1 MNLTKQTKFII
12 AIGIQLIILFAIIIF
27 KSSVLIGGT
36 EVLLKIEPVDP
47 RDILRGDYVEFRYSN
62 ISTIEKGL
70 FNNMISLKENSKAY
84 ISLIKN
90 GKYWEAVLVGQQ
102 KPKTGLFIQ
111 GVVSDIDSNSVD
123 MIYGIEEYFIPENTG
138 IIFNFNKGEPYVKV
152 AINKNGSAVL
162 KQLYVYD
169 TPFEEYVKKY
179 PPASAQQKARDARRV
194 SDTRQLQLALE
205 IYFDTN
211 NNNYPTSLNLLAPEF
226 IVSLPKDPV
235 SGNDYIYAYYPA
247 NNPSRYHLGAI
258 LEAYEESLSHDID
271 CNSSL
276 IENNCISEDKLL
288 PPFVNGFNGDD
299 NGACGVEGAQGFCYD
314 VVP

>member
-47 RDILRGDYVEFRYSN
+47 RDILRGDYVELRYSN
-62 ISTIEKGL
+62 LSTIDLNL
-70 FNNMISLKENSKAY
+70 FKASPKDNDKAY
-84 ISLIKN
+84 TSLIKN

-111 GVVSDIDSNSVD
+111 GVVSDIDSNSAD

-138 IIFNFNKGEPYVKV
+138 INFDFNKGEPYVEV

-169 TPFEEYVKKY
+169 TPFEEYAKKY
-179 PPASAQQKARDARRV
+179 PPVSLQQKSRDARRI
-194 SDTRQLQLALE
+194 SDTIQLQPALE
-205 IYFDTN
+205 SYYDAHGY
-211 NNNYPTSLNLLAPEF
+211 YPASLNLLAPEF
-226 IVSLPKDPV
+226 IGSLPKDPIF
-235 SGNDYIYAYYPA
+235 GNDYIYAYYPA
-247 NNPSRYHLGAI
+247 NNPSRYHLGVI
-258 LEAYEESLSHDID
+258 LETRYEFLNEDSDCDSSIKDGCALSTDG
-271 CNSSL
+271 
-276 IENNCISEDKLL
+276 
-288 PPFVNGFNGDD
+288 PFANGFNGDD
-299 NGACGVEGAQGFCYD
+299 NGVCGVEGAQGFCYD
-314 VVP
+314 IVP

>member
-1 MNLTKQTKFII
+1 MNFTKQTKFII
-12 AIGIQLIILFAIIIF
+12 AVGIQLIILFVIIIF

-47 RDILRGDYVEFRYSN
+47 RDILRGDYAEFRYSN

-70 FNNMISLKENSKAY
+70 FNNMISPKENSKAY
-84 ISLIKN
+84 VSLIKN

-138 IIFNFNKGEPYVKV
+138 INFDFNKSGPYVEV
-152 AINKNGSAVL
+152 VIDKNGNAVL

-179 PPASAQQKARDARRV
+179 PPASAQQKVRDAQRIA
-194 SDTRQLQLALE
+194 DTRQLQLALE
-205 IYFDTN
+205 IYFDAN
-211 NNNYPTSLNLLAPEF
+211 NHYPADLNLLVPES
-226 IVSLPKDPV
+226 IGLLSKDPI
-235 SGNDYIYAYYPA
+235 SNNDYIYAYYPE
-247 NNPSRYHLGAI
+247 NEPSYYHLGAI
-258 LEAYEESLSHDID
+258 LEAYGTYLDSDND
-271 CNSSL
+271 CNSFIKSS
-276 IENNCISEDKLL
+276 CISEDDEL
-288 PPFVNGFNGDD
+288 PSFVNGFNGDD
-299 NGACGVEGAQGFCYD
+299 NGACGVESAQGFCYD